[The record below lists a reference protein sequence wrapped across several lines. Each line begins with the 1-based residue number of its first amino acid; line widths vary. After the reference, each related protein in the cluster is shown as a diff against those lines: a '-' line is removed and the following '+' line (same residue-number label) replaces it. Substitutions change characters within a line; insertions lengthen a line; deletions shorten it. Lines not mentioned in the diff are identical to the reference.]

1 MVNAPLPKINEMEYI
16 SISMINPGD
25 KGVSMVNFL
34 RYTTKSKE
42 LLKLLSAYDM
52 ITKDDI
58 RPSFCGPS
66 EDLPDCDSD
75 LENEVY
81 LKGNE
86 KLTVNY
92 DLLEHPFINAIFIIK
107 I

>member
-1 MVNAPLPKINEMEYI
+1 MEHI
-16 SISMINPGD
+16 SITMINQGD
-25 KGVSMVNFL
+25 KGVSMVDFL

-42 LLKLLSAYDM
+42 LLKLLSGYNM

-92 DLLEHPFINAIFIIK
+92 DLFEHPFINVSYASQV
-107 I
+107 

>member
-1 MVNAPLPKINEMEYI
+1 MVNAPLPKINEMEHI
-16 SISMINPGD
+16 TSLMINSGD
-25 KGVSMVNFL
+25 KGLSMVDFL
-34 RYTTKSKE
+34 RYATKSKD
-42 LLKLLSAYDM
+42 LLKILSAYDM

-92 DLLEHPFINAIFIIK
+92 DLLEHPFINVEFLSK
-107 I
+107 R